1 LNQEITCIICPKS
14 CKINVFESDSA
25 TEANGYECAR
35 GKKYA
40 INEISDPRRIFT
52 STVLINNGPVRML
65 PVRTDLPIRKKDWKK
80 AAELLKNIVVTPPV
94 AFGQTIIEGFLEEKI
109 RVIATREI

>member
-14 CKINVFESDSA
+14 CKINVFKSDSV
-25 TEANGYECAR
+25 TEATGCECAR

-52 STVLINNGPVRML
+52 STVLVDNGPIKML
-65 PVRTDLPIRKKDWKK
+65 PVRTDLPIRKNDWKK
-80 AAELLKNIVVTPPV
+80 ASELIRDIVVTPPV
-94 AFGQTIIEGFLEEKI
+94 SFGQTIIDGFLEEKI
-109 RVIATREI
+109 RFIATREI